1 MQQHTQPAG
10 AHGSSSRLSSFWNF
24 HLNNNASISRAGDSG
39 EMRNDPRCERYIVW
53 WFDSRGNNCPYCVMC
68 VAVWW
73 RMAIRQT
80 SDIIN
85 NGPSKDLAPKA
96 TQSTCPARQRCT
108 ERSWRLKKADK
119 FSCNQSFLL
128 VIKIIISHYH
138 CLSGRGLQWTRAQ

>member
-96 TQSTCPARQRCT
+96 TQSTCPARHILVKEKRKEGNDRKMRPSAAISVHRREDKRARDRERERC
-108 ERSWRLKKADK
+108 K
-119 FSCNQSFLL
+119 F
-128 VIKIIISHYH
+128 
-138 CLSGRGLQWTRAQ
+138 A